1 MKLSFPK
8 SQKTFQSLAQA
19 MAALNPEITD
29 YEIRTRNRQYIVER
43 LHFAFHYFQRTG
55 RGAGLVEL
63 SALAEEWIR
72 KILRK
77 KSDDHTNFIDLLR
90 DRKFRFDWLQKHQQS
105 ELYAKLDRFRD
116 VRNRSTHPSN
126 SMAPYLSSQSDYPS
140 RDEIEDA
147 LYSFLQ
153 FASLYCHVMIGKN
166 LFSEPAYERAHT
178 PGHKFCDRFEVIE
191 LLFDDKTTKTYKVR
205 DRNGL
210 QQTVYT
216 LKWVSLFD
224 DNYQTIIQS
233 ETKYRPLFNNNPNV
247 GRFVASFEEI
257 PAGEILLLEYIDAWT
272 LEQWIDEQCHKRLD
286 SHSFYQ
292 LIYLWGGVLNA
303 LRDIHR
309 QGYLHGNLTGKHIL
323 VTRDT
328 VDAKLVTFDKCRP
341 YNQHSECATD
351 TYTLAKTFQD
361 ILHCCKE
368 KPALPE
374 ALETLFDK
382 ATSTNSVDWFPDA
395 DAMYDAWL
403 SVYDQVRFRPP
414 NTQNR
419 KIALVSCS
427 NRKKPGTWPAEELY
441 SRSPNFV
448 AALKYAKDIRNAFS
462 DIYVVSGRY
471 GLVGLRQELPIY
483 DFDLRELLPA
493 ERSAWAT
500 NIASVLKKYYDPK
513 SCSVSLIC
521 DDLYTKH
528 LLAALSAAG
537 FSVDWIPEFFQ
548 SRSNDSNKTNEEE
561 SVMPSS
567 DDFRQALAQQFSAAQ
582 DDSIVITSG
591 ELHRAVGG
599 YPSKNHRMPVCCSVM
614 RNAMK
619 EDDLILNE
627 PPSGQGASLT
637 IRYRLPR

>member
-1 MKLSFPK
+1 MSLSFPK
-8 SQKTFQSLAQA
+8 SQKTFASLAQA

-29 YEIRTRNRQYIVER
+29 YEIRSRNRQYIVER

-55 RGAGLVEL
+55 RGTGLVEL

-72 KILRK
+72 KIIGK
-77 KSDDHTNFIDLLR
+77 NTDDRTEFLYLLR
-90 DRKFRFDWLQKHQQS
+90 DRKFRYDWLQKHRQS
-105 ELYAKLDRFRD
+105 DLFLKLDTFRK
-116 VRNRSTHPSN
+116 VRNRSTHFPASDGR
-126 SMAPYLSSQSDYPS
+126 QTDYPS
-140 RDEIEDA
+140 VNEIEDGF
-147 LYSFLQ
+147 YSFLQ

-166 LFSEPAYERAHT
+166 LFSEPAYERAHS
-178 PGHKFCDRFEVIE
+178 PGYKFCDRFEVID
-191 LLFDDKTTKTYKVR
+191 LLIDDKTTKTYKVR

-224 DNYQTIIQS
+224 DNYQNIIQS
-233 ETKYRPLFNNNPNV
+233 ETKYRPLFNNNSNV

-272 LEQWIDEQCHKRLD
+272 LQQWIDEQCQMRLD
-286 SHSFYQ
+286 SHAFYQ

-309 QGYLHGNLTGKHIL
+309 QGYLHGNLTEKHIL

-341 YNQHSECATD
+341 YTQHSECATD

-361 ILHCCKE
+361 ILQRCTE
-368 KPALPE
+368 KPAFPE
-374 ALETLFDK
+374 GLESLFNK
-382 ATSTNSVDWFPDA
+382 ATSKNPDDWYPDA
-395 DAMYDAWL
+395 DAMYTDWL
-403 SVYDQVRFRPP
+403 GIYDTVRYRHPQI
-414 NTQNR
+414 QNR

-427 NRKKPGTWPAEELY
+427 KRKKPGTWPAEELY
-441 SRSPNFV
+441 SRSPSFV
-448 AALKYAKDIRNAFS
+448 AALKHAKDIHNGFS

-471 GLVGLRQELPIY
+471 GLVGLRQELPSY

-493 ERSAWAT
+493 ECSAWAT
-500 NIASVLKKYYDPK
+500 NIAGVLKKYYDPA
-513 SCSVSLIC
+513 SCSVSLLC
-521 DDLYTKH
+521 DDFYSKH
-528 LLAALSAAG
+528 LLAALSVAG
-537 FSVDWIPEFFQ
+537 FSADWIPGFFQ
-548 SRSNDSNKTNEEE
+548 STSNSSKKAYEEE
-561 SVMPSS
+561 AIVPSS
-567 DDFRQALAQQFSAAQ
+567 DDFRQALAQHFSAAQ
-582 DDSIVITSG
+582 DDSVVITSG

-599 YPSKNHRMPVCCSVM
+599 YPSKNHRMPVCCSIM
-614 RNAMK
+614 RNEMQ
-619 EDDLILNE
+619 ESDVILNE